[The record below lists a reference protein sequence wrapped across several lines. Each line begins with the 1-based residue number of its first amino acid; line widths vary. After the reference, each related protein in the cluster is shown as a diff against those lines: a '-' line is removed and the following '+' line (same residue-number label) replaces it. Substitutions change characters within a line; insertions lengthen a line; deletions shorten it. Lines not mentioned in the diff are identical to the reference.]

1 MYDFIGDIHGHADEL
16 RQLLVKLEYE
26 QHDETWS
33 HQQRKV
39 IFLGDYIDRGP
50 KQKETIDIVRG
61 MVEAGNA
68 IALMGNHEL
77 NAIGFSIATADGKG
91 FLRPHSSKNR
101 EQHQKFLDEFP
112 FGSSKYKEV
121 IAWFKTLPMC
131 FETTDFRAIH
141 ACYDTRQLKVISDH
155 LGEEYL
161 INDKFL
167 VEAFTVG
174 SQLYEA
180 IEVCLKGIELDL
192 PAGMSFLDKDG
203 IERHNVRCKWW
214 DPQLKTFKE
223 VAIISDEN
231 IRVNLCDK
239 ELPANAIAE
248 YDDLKPV
255 FFGHY
260 WHRGETP
267 QKLSDF
273 AACLDYSVASKDLT
287 IGKLAAYRMGN
298 ESRLDNDHF
307 VYVDSM
313 YAKSN

>member
-1 MYDFIGDIHGHADEL
+1 MGYDLIGDIHGEAPTL
-16 RQLLVKLEYE
+16 KALLQKLGYSETTSGFS
-26 QHDETWS
+26 HDKGRTA
-33 HQQRKV
+33 
-39 IFLGDYIDRGP
+39 IFVGDLVDRGLW
-50 KQKETIDIVRG
+50 QREVISIVRK

-167 VEAFTVG
+167 VEA
-174 SQLYEA
+174 
-180 IEVCLKGIELDL
+180 
-192 PAGMSFLDKDG
+192 
-203 IERHNVRCKWW
+203 
-214 DPQLKTFKE
+214 
-223 VAIISDEN
+223 
-231 IRVNLCDK
+231 
-239 ELPANAIAE
+239 
-248 YDDLKPV
+248 
-255 FFGHY
+255 
-260 WHRGETP
+260 
-267 QKLSDF
+267 
-273 AACLDYSVASKDLT
+273 LDYL
-287 IGKLAAYRMGN
+287 N
-298 ESRLDNDHF
+298 E
-307 VYVDSM
+307 
-313 YAKSN
+313 